1 MREHPVF
8 LLPLLAVLIL
18 LAAVVPCHPAA
29 AEAELP
35 VPEETAAPAEA
46 REYVFMKYG
55 AKGDAVRELQT
66 RLAELGYYTGKIDG
80 SFGEGTQTAV
90 RLFQRYNGLD
100 VDGMAG
106 NNTQSVLWS
115 DAAVPAPEPAGP
127 VDVLAGDLPLLVNK
141 EHPVDED
148 FVPDD
153 LVLLTDIFSSS
164 TVKIKYKK
172 TQGVRAAAEALFEM
186 LSAAQAE
193 GLKKWQ
199 ISAGYRTWADQ
210 NSMLESKI
218 SSYRKK
224 NTSWGRTKARNAAL
238 KTVAEPGCSEHHLGL
253 AFDVNVPGASSFAG
267 TKQCKWLHEHCWEYG
282 FIVRYPAGKEDITGF
297 SAEAWHVRYVGTE
310 HSLYMRDHDLC
321 LEEYMALIS
330 SAETDG
336 GIPEDV
342 SGTDEG
348 IPDNILTDP
357 ADEDLLIEEEL
368 LPEEDA

>member
-1 MREHPVF
+1 MRNHRSA
-8 LLPLLAVLIL
+8 LLPLLAALVISASLI
-18 LAAVVPCHPAA
+18 PCYPAA
-29 AEAELP
+29 GEADPP
-35 VPEETAAPAEA
+35 VPEETVIPVEQ
-46 REYVFMKYG
+46 REYTFMKYG
-55 AKGDAVRELQT
+55 ATGDAVRELQT
-66 RLAELGYYTGKIDG
+66 RLTELGYYTGKIDG
-80 SFGEGTQTAV
+80 SYGNGTQTAV
-90 RLFQRYNGLD
+90 RLFQRYNALD

-106 NNTQSVLWS
+106 NKTQSVLFS

-127 VDVLAGDLPLLVNK
+127 VDVLAGDLPLLVNN

-153 LVLLTDIFSSS
+153 LVLLKDVFASS
-164 TVKIKYKK
+164 TVKIKYSK
-172 TQGVRAAAEALFEM
+172 TQGVRTAAEALLEM
-186 LSAAQAE
+186 LSAAQAD

-238 KTVAEPGCSEHHLGL
+238 KTVATPGCSEHHLGL

-321 LEEYMALIS
+321 LEEYLALVS
-330 SAETDG
+330 PAAADEET
-336 GIPEDV
+336 PEAG
-342 SGTDEG
+342 SGTEED
-348 IPDNILTDP
+348 IQDTVMPDFSGD
-357 ADEDLLIEEEL
+357 DLIIEEEL
-368 LPEEDA
+368 LTEEDI